1 MSCSVTCL
9 GYKQAGETEGG
20 EKERWRQMGRKR
32 EEKGREMSPDA
43 KSYIVAQLLTP
54 CLADKKAKPG
64 TVPV

>member
-1 MSCSVTCL
+1 
-9 GYKQAGETEGG
+9 
-20 EKERWRQMGRKR
+20 MGRKR